1 MTQTTAL
8 EFQRKFGEFQHQAQ
22 REPVEITRHGRRE
35 FVLMSAEHYDRL
47 AAAAQRLHGATDA
60 AAIVIDAVERA
71 EVDPAYS
78 APGVT
83 ADGRFP
89 MKTDRDYEERLA
101 GLCASRTFDRERWRR
116 AGPGFFMAGIAVMA
130 ASASEFDRR
139 ALLELA
145 EDLHA
150 GSSQVGVFALWLKDS
165 PVRPSRFLPMAIAA
179 VRHAA

>member
-8 EFQRKFGEFQHQAQ
+8 QFQRKFGDFQQHAQ

-47 AAAAQRLHGATDA
+47 AAAAKRVHRAIDA
-60 AAIVIDAVERA
+60 DAVIDAGKRA
-71 EVDPAYS
+71 ERDLEHS
-78 APGVT
+78 ALGVS

-89 MKTDRDYEERLA
+89 TKIDRDYEERLA
-101 GLCASRTFDRERWRR
+101 ALCASGDLNRDRWRR
-116 AGPGFFMAGIAVMA
+116 AGPGFFVAGIAVMA
-130 ASASEFDRR
+130 ASASEFHRR

-179 VRHAA
+179 LRHAA